1 MDRIENMDKI
11 VVIVGPTATGKT
23 KLAVTLGKL
32 LDGEVISADSMQ
44 LYRGMDIGTAK
55 VTAEEMEGVVHHM
68 VDVAEPEEEFSAAR
82 FVEMADPILADI
94 LDRGKT
100 AVVAG
105 GTGLYVDSLIA
116 GRTFAP
122 YPTTGKREA
131 LEQEADRLGMEVM
144 LERLRQVDP
153 DSGARLHPADR
164 KRILRALEV
173 YAETGKTITQ
183 HNRETQLQPAKYQP
197 VWLGLDFAD
206 RADLYRRIDRRVDLM
221 LQQGLLEEIQRL
233 LDRGVPKTC
242 TAMQAI
248 GYKEF
253 FPVLPGT
260 EPLETA
266 VERVKRESRRYAKRQ
281 KTWFRRN
288 PNIHW
293 ILQQDPPDFSAVLEE
308 ALAQI
313 PFFDAGP

>member
-11 VVIVGPTATGKT
+11 VVIIGPTATGKT

-122 YPTTGKREA
+122 YPATGKREA

-144 LERLRQVDP
+144 LGRLRQVDP

-253 FPVLPGT
+253 FPVLAGT

-288 PNIHW
+288 SNIHW
-293 ILQQDPPDFSAVLEE
+293 ILQQDPPDFSAVLKE